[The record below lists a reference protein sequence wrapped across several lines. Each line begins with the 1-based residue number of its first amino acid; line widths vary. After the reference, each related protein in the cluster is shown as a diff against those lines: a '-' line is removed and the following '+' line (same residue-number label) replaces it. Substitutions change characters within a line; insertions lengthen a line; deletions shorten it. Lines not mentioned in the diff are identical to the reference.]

1 MGTYHVLEAAR
12 MFGVRQVLFA
22 SSISVMS
29 KSSPEQKIID
39 DNCCTHP
46 STVYGAAKLFSE
58 NLGLTYKRLHGVD
71 FRSLRPPAAP
81 AGLCRAA
88 EEPPISK
95 EVAMRMI

>member
-46 STVYGAAKLFSE
+46 NTVYAAAKLFSE
-58 NLGLTYKRLHGVD
+58 NLGLIPLQLTHS
-71 FRSLRPPAAP
+71 RSYRRGGAHSTTQNIP
-81 AGLCRAA
+81 
-88 EEPPISK
+88 
-95 EVAMRMI
+95 